1 MTMEKMEQHLKHKK
15 VSWHTLQ
22 FMCRLAD
29 KLKPKEPMTISEWA
43 DKYMVLPKGS
53 NEEGR
58 FSSESIP
65 YQKVIMDSITD
76 PEVTDVV
83 VMSSSQV
90 GKTTILMCGI
100 AYYIDYES
108 ATQILVLPTI
118 KDAEKFSKTRFAQV
132 IADIPQLACKVADPK
147 SRNSNNTILLKSYPG
162 GSIAISGAN
171 SPSSLASDPRRIVW
185 MDEVDRFPESAGTEG
200 NPIKLAEKR
209 ATSFWNKKRVKTST
223 PTIAGRSKIED
234 EYNKGSMEEWN
245 VQCPECGAWQP
256 YSFRRMDFGTISMAC
271 AECGVLVPERAWKD
285 SNHKWIAAHPE
296 QKKVRSFR
304 LNEMCSPF
312 VDWSEIIDN
321 FKDADRRL
329 KRFHDPEDMK
339 VFVNTVLGE
348 VWDETDYIENAVDE
362 NKLESRAELYPA
374 DIPEGVLLLTA
385 SIDVQGNRFEVE
397 IRGWARNYET
407 WGIYK
412 TEIEGNLI
420 LDEPWDRLAEYLDQP
435 FYFEDGTELSIAGFA
450 IDTGG
455 SYTNKT
461 YKWVKKMRTKGKKC
475 FGVKGYAGK
484 PDLKLIHHKTVV
496 DITEERGGKKVVVD
510 RTLIYIL
517 GVDSGKDDIMNRLQ
531 IQEAGEGYCH
541 FPLGEGRGYDS
552 EYYEGLVSEQKI
564 TKKVKG
570 VLKTVWVKKSG
581 VRNEPLDLF
590 NYNYAVVELL
600 KPDWD
605 KLEKKLQQGLNYM
618 KKNNKKGQRR
628 RSISGIE
635 V

>member
-1 MTMEKMEQHLKHKK
+1 MRQLVHLELKIMTMEKMEQHLKHKK

-209 ATSFWNKKRVKTST
+209 ATSFGIK
-223 PTIAGRSKIED
+223 
-234 EYNKGSMEEWN
+234 N
-245 VQCPECGAWQP
+245 V
-256 YSFRRMDFGTISMAC
+256 
-271 AECGVLVPERAWKD
+271 
-285 SNHKWIAAHPE
+285 
-296 QKKVRSFR
+296 
-304 LNEMCSPF
+304 
-312 VDWSEIIDN
+312 
-321 FKDADRRL
+321 
-329 KRFHDPEDMK
+329 
-339 VFVNTVLGE
+339 
-348 VWDETDYIENAVDE
+348 
-362 NKLESRAELYPA
+362 
-374 DIPEGVLLLTA
+374 
-385 SIDVQGNRFEVE
+385 
-397 IRGWARNYET
+397 
-407 WGIYK
+407 
-412 TEIEGNLI
+412 
-420 LDEPWDRLAEYLDQP
+420 
-435 FYFEDGTELSIAGFA
+435 
-450 IDTGG
+450 
-455 SYTNKT
+455 
-461 YKWVKKMRTKGKKC
+461 
-475 FGVKGYAGK
+475 
-484 PDLKLIHHKTVV
+484 
-496 DITEERGGKKVVVD
+496 
-510 RTLIYIL
+510 
-517 GVDSGKDDIMNRLQ
+517 
-531 IQEAGEGYCH
+531 
-541 FPLGEGRGYDS
+541 
-552 EYYEGLVSEQKI
+552 
-564 TKKVKG
+564 
-570 VLKTVWVKKSG
+570 
-581 VRNEPLDLF
+581 
-590 NYNYAVVELL
+590 
-600 KPDWD
+600 
-605 KLEKKLQQGLNYM
+605 
-618 KKNNKKGQRR
+618 
-628 RSISGIE
+628 
-635 V
+635 